1 VNKKPQL
8 TIITNK
14 RKRFNLNIG
23 ELLKYR
29 DLISLFVKRNLKTR
43 YKQTILGPLWYIIQ
57 PLLSTLIYTL
67 IFGTLARDITDG
79 SVPAYLFYMAGN
91 VPWIFFSS
99 CLTGTSSVFTSNAKV
114 FTKVYFPRLTVPYS
128 TVITNAFGFLI
139 QFLMFLAFE
148 LAYFIMGASVQIT
161 WVAAL
166 TPIFI
171 IQLAML
177 AMGIGLIIS
186 SFTAK
191 YRDLAVLVGFIS
203 TVWMYLTPVVYE
215 ASGFGAQTLAYKLIM
230 LNPVSPVIEAM
241 RFGWLGS
248 GGVSW
253 IYYGISVALTFIILL
268 IGTALFNRVERNF
281 ADTV

>member
-1 VNKKPQL
+1 
-8 TIITNK
+8 
-14 RKRFNLNIG
+14 
-23 ELLKYR
+23 
-29 DLISLFVKRNLKTR
+29 
-43 YKQTILGPLWYIIQ
+43 
-57 PLLSTLIYTL
+57 
-67 IFGTLARDITDG
+67 
-79 SVPAYLFYMAGN
+79 
-91 VPWIFFSS
+91 
-99 CLTGTSSVFTSNAKV
+99 
-114 FTKVYFPRLTVPYS
+114 VPYS

-215 ASGFGAQTLAYKLIM
+215 ASAFGTQTLAYKLIM